1 MYDYDAYV
9 AKCRCI
15 IGRLLTGEDYAR
27 LCAAQSVQ
35 GAAALLRGMPAY
47 TDFVGDVDGVLNRSL
62 LEAELE
68 EARFAVYE
76 RLYRFTQGALQN
88 FIRAMMREFEIYHLL
103 SAIRSVKSGNAATQR
118 QLPPF
123 LAERSSLNFGRLF
136 SATSLDELIEALG
149 KHPFGAIVAASVEG
163 GHCDIARLE
172 MALYNAHQV
181 ALFDQVAPMLDN
193 ANRDALRRFLG
204 IRADLT
210 NISRLLR
217 LRTLAGLQGSEP
229 PTMATLL
236 PLLIPLS
243 GRLREGDLAAMLALP
258 DEAAI
263 RAYCA
268 GIYGSDAAI
277 FTADTTGVDTFA
289 QLTYNYARRLIASPD
304 APISVS
310 LGCFT
315 LHRLEIDNIIYII
328 EGIRYGLPAE
338 AIEKRLVR

>member
-15 IGRLLTGEDYAR
+15 IGRLLTAEDYAR

-35 GAAALLRGMPAY
+35 GVAALLRGMPAY
-47 TDFVGDVDGVLNRSL
+47 ADFVGDVDGVMNRSL

-68 EARFAVYE
+68 AARFEVYA
-76 RLYRFTQGALQN
+76 RLYRFTQGALRG
-88 FIRAMMREFEIYHLL
+88 FVRAMMREFEVYHLL
-103 SAIRSVKSGNAATQR
+103 SAIRSVKTGNTATQR

-123 LAERSSLNFGRLF
+123 LAEHSSLNFGQLF
-136 SATSLDELIEALG
+136 SATSLSELIEVLAN
-149 KHPFGAIVAASVEG
+149 HPFGAIVASSVEG
-163 GHCDIARLE
+163 EHCDMARLE
-172 MALYNAHQV
+172 VALYNAHLV
-181 ALFDQVAPMLDN
+181 SLYDEVAPTLDK

-217 LRTLAGLQGSEP
+217 LRNLAALQGTEP
-229 PTMATLL
+229 PTMAALL
-236 PLLIPLS
+236 PLLVPLS

-258 DEAAI
+258 DAAAI

-268 GIYGSDAAI
+268 RIYGSDAAI
-277 FTADTTGVDTFA
+277 FTDDTAGGDSFA
-289 QLTYNYARRLIASPD
+289 RLTHNYAHRLVASPD

-338 AIEKRLVR
+338 TIEKRLVH